1 MTGAPL
7 NPLRDEEERELELLD
22 ERAREVAEG
31 VIAAQPD
38 HDPRS
43 DNQPL
48 RDRLVELEIISSR
61 PFIPGARIRA
71 R

>member
-1 MTGAPL
+1 M
-7 NPLRDEEERELELLD
+7 D
-22 ERAREVAEG
+22 ERAREVAAG
-31 VIAAQPD
+31 LIAADQV

-48 RDRLVELEIISSR
+48 RDRLVELQVISSR
-61 PFIPGARIRA
+61 PFVPGARIRA